1 MSIYFAQDGGV
12 IPRDRPVRARRWPY
26 SVAVVDENA
35 PSSHGARGGAEALRE
50 FNRRRVLAAV
60 RAGRATNRSQL
71 CTVTGLSRSTVTGL
85 VGELLAERALAEIID
100 DPDAGRGV
108 GRPAQRLTIAPR
120 HDLVIAIDLGHS
132 HCRIGIL
139 DSAAQI
145 VAEDSS
151 AMDVDSSAE
160 RALNHVSGVIDR
172 LLAQLGTD
180 RSRVVGGGLGL
191 PAPVNT
197 TTGTVGPGSV
207 LPKWVDRHPADELQ
221 RHLGLPI
228 AIDNDANLGALAE
241 IAFGAARGLSNVIYV
256 KVSTGIGAGLVLG
269 GQVYRGTSGR
279 AGEIGHVPVDPS
291 GPVCRCGN
299 RGCLETVASVT
310 QVLAMLQPSHAQ
322 PMTTL
327 ALAELVAADDA
338 GARRVV
344 SDAGRLIGRVLADT
358 VNNLNPQI
366 IVLGGELSMAG
377 DPLLDGV
384 RESIDRFAQPGIA
397 RDLRV
402 LAGELGERAQ
412 LLGAAALA
420 LDASKPALAE

>member
-1 MSIYFAQDGGV
+1 VADETAQ
-12 IPRDRPVRARRWPY
+12 R
-26 SVAVVDENA
+26 
-35 PSSHGARGGAEALRE
+35 SHGARSTPDALRE

-60 RAGRATNRSQL
+60 RAGRATNRGEL

-85 VGELLAERALAEIID
+85 VGELLADRTLVEFTSDR
-100 DPDAGRGV
+100 DPGRGA
-108 GRPAQRLTIAPR
+108 GRPARRLVIAPR
-120 HDLVIAIDLGHS
+120 DDLVIAIDLGHS

-139 DSAAQI
+139 DSAARI
-145 VAEDSS
+145 VVEDSS
-151 AMDVDSSAE
+151 PMDVDSSAD
-160 RALNHVSGVIDR
+160 RALNHVCAAIDR
-172 LLAQLGTD
+172 LLAQLGPD
-180 RSRVVGGGLGL
+180 RSRVVGGALGL

-197 TTGTVGPGSV
+197 ITGTVGPGSV
-207 LPKWVDRHPADELQ
+207 LPKWVDRHPADELEG
-221 RHLGLPI
+221 HVGLPM

-241 IAFGAARGLSNVIYV
+241 IAFGAARGLSDVIYV

-269 GQVYRGTSGR
+269 GHVYRGSTGR

-310 QVLAMLQPSHAQ
+310 QVLAMMQPSHARR
-322 PMTTL
+322 MTTASL
-327 ALAELVAADDA
+327 TELVAAGDA

-344 SDAGRLIGRVLADT
+344 SDAGRTIGRVLADI
-358 VNNLNPQI
+358 VNNLNPEI
-366 IVLGGELSMAG
+366 VVLGGELSMVG

-420 LDASKPALAE
+420 LDASKPAVGE